1 MRLMMLGSAGLH
13 PLSAAVAG
21 TLEGINVSALCVG
34 SGADLIR
41 VVPFA
46 ALSPTARG
54 LEASEI
60 SDSRELS
67 A

>member
-1 MRLMMLGSAGLH
+1 MLGSAGLH
-13 PLSAAVAG
+13 PLSTAVAG